1 VRKRRHEQYAGKL
14 LTKSELIDAVMVAA
28 EERDTRME
36 MLARSNNRTDRQ
48 ILESLANAAKRKPA
62 SVGCCPL
69 LARRFQIFFA
79 SRGFRI
85 HDSQC
90 GDSERYTLFDL
101 SDAVP
106 CGQLHTIKWKKLHN
120 RLRRRLERILGKN
133 VVAYGMGE
141 VEWDES
147 RGMWQPHYHLVIY
160 NASDA
165 AFRALRKKHYRA
177 KRRGPRPMLR
187 SKPQSLERWLTYM
200 RKLTVFAKSPGEGPG
215 SRIRLSVGLSRQH
228 FRYISRNAPTTFVFA
243 MGCRIVKMKER

>member
-1 VRKRRHEQYAGKL
+1 VRMD
-14 LTKSELIDAVMVAA
+14 I
-28 EERDTRME
+28 
-36 MLARSNNRTDRQ
+36 LAHSNNRTDRQ
-48 ILESLANAAKRKPA
+48 LFESLGNAPNRKPA
-62 SVGCCPL
+62 SVGCCPI

-79 SRGFRI
+79 SRAFRI

-106 CGQLHTIKWKKLHN
+106 YGELHTIKWKKLHN

-141 VEWDES
+141 VEWDQS
-147 RGMWQPHYHLVIY
+147 RGMWQPHYHLMIY

-165 AFRALRKKHYRA
+165 GFRALRKKHYGT

-187 SKPQSLERWLTYM
+187 SKSQPIGRWLTYM
-200 RKLTVFAKSPGEGPG
+200 SKLTAFAKSPGGDPTG
-215 SRIRLSVGLSRQH
+215 RTRLPENLSRH
-228 FRYISRNAPTTFVFA
+228 YFRYISRNAPTTCVFA
-243 MGCRIVKMKER
+243 MGCKIVKMKER